1 MTFTGKLKNEICS
14 LDISRVA
21 MLSELSAM
29 IRYGADFKEDTLL
42 FRFENAFV
50 ARRVYKNI
58 KSCFN
63 VSCHIIVRNQ
73 KRFRMK
79 QIYLLELKNATEIL
93 NILHVFENMK
103 REFFSDPE
111 EMVAFVRGAFLMTGS
126 VNDPSTSGYH
136 LEYVF
141 DLKKE
146 AVFFDSLL
154 HEMKFDS
161 KMTKR
166 SGKWMVYLKNSEDI
180 SDMIRMF
187 ETPNCLFYF
196 EDVRI
201 YRDHK
206 NMVNRLNNCEIANQ
220 EKSTRT
226 GLEQLKVISYL
237 KEHDLV
243 DLLDEHCQ
251 IVLTYREKYP
261 ESSFSEL
268 AEIISMETGYSIGK
282 SGVNHH
288 FIKMKKLMEKDLN
301 RKEKAE

>member
-1 MTFTGKLKNEICS
+1 
-14 LDISRVA
+14 

-29 IRYGADFKEDTLL
+29 IRYGADFKGDTLL

-79 QIYLLELKNATEIL
+79 QIYLLELKNALEIL

-126 VNDPSTSGYH
+126 VNDPATSGYH

-154 HEMKFDS
+154 HEMKFES

-220 EKSTRT
+220 EKSTKT
-226 GLEQLKVISYL
+226 GLK
-237 KEHDLV
+237 
-243 DLLDEHCQ
+243 Q
-251 IVLTYREKYP
+251 INLNKR
-261 ESSFSEL
+261 
-268 AEIISMETGYSIGK
+268 
-282 SGVNHH
+282 NW
-288 FIKMKKLMEKDLN
+288 KK
-301 RKEKAE
+301 

>member
-29 IRYGADFKEDTLL
+29 IRYGADFKGDTLL

-79 QIYLLELKNATEIL
+79 QIYLLELKNASEIL

-111 EMVAFVRGAFLMTGS
+111 EMVAFVRGAFLMSGS

-146 AVFFDSLL
+146 ATFFDSLL

-161 KMTKR
+161 KMTRR

-196 EDVRI
+196 EDIRI

-206 NMVNRLNNCEIANQ
+206 NMVNRLNNCDIANQ

-301 RKEKAE
+301 RKEKA

>member
-14 LDISRVA
+14 LEISRVA

-29 IRYGADFKEDTLL
+29 IRYGADIKDDGIS

-50 ARRVYKNI
+50 ARRVYKNL

-63 VSCHIIVRNQ
+63 VTCHITVRNQ
-73 KRFRMK
+73 RRFRMK

-93 NILHVFENMK
+93 SVLHVLDPMK

-111 EMVAFVRGAFLMTGS
+111 EMVAFVRGAFLMSGS

-146 AVFFDSLL
+146 AIFFDSLL

-161 KMTKR
+161 KMTRR

-196 EDVRI
+196 EDIRI

-206 NMVNRLNNCEIANQ
+206 NMVNRLNNCDIANQ

-237 KEHDLV
+237 RENHLV
-243 DLLDEHCQ
+243 DLLDEHSL
-251 IVLTYREKYP
+251 IVLQYREKYP

-268 AEIISMETGYSIGK
+268 ANIITLETGYKIGK

-288 FIKMKKLMEKDLN
+288 FIKMKKLMENHQNK
-301 RKEKAE
+301 KS